1 MGMRV
6 KKKVSPKVLTD
17 KFLELGSSN
26 RFREWLTEAGGFSR
40 IGEGVFSEVF
50 SRGDVKY
57 VVKIGSEYARIPR
70 SKYILKPIRVAHC
83 NEYDGI
89 LIQPKCEAVCGN
101 DNDNEYWEKIVNV
114 LRKKY
119 RGWYDDHSGN
129 VGIYKGQ
136 PVIIDW

>member
-1 MGMRV
+1 MRVKV
-6 KKKVSPKVLTD
+6 KKKVSPKVLAD
-17 KFLELGSSN
+17 KFLELGSSH